1 MENEEIVFC
10 PIGYIRSNFKT
21 IEETPKHGFENEIEA
36 EIEIKEEFVEAMA
49 DMKENQKFMVLFYF
63 HKSEGYELTSPL
75 HGVGPMMGL
84 FSTHSPRRPNPIGVS
99 TITITGVEGNIIKF
113 KGVDMLDGTPV
124 LDIKSAK

>member
-1 MENEEIVFC
+1 MENEEIIFH
-10 PIGYIRSNFKT
+10 PIGYIRSDYIT
-21 IEETPKHGFENEIEA
+21 IEETPKHGFENEFEA

-99 TITITGVEGNIIKF
+99 TITVTGVEGNIIKF

>member
-1 MENEEIVFC
+1 MENEEIVFH
-10 PIGYIRSNFKT
+10 PIGYIKSDYKT
-21 IEETPKHGFENEIEA
+21 IEETPKHGFENEFEA
-36 EIEIKEEFVEAMA
+36 EIVIKEEFVEAMA
-49 DMKENQKFMVLFYF
+49 DMKENQKYMVLFYF
-63 HKSEGYELTSPL
+63 HKSDGYELTSPL

-99 TITITGVEGNIIKF
+99 TITVTGVEGNIIKF

>member
-1 MENEEIVFC
+1 MENEEIILC
-10 PIGYIRSNFKT
+10 PIGYIRSDFKT
-21 IEETPKHGFENEIEA
+21 IEETPKHGFENEFEA

-49 DMKENQKFMVLFYF
+49 DMKENQKFMVLFHF

-99 TITITGVEGNIIKF
+99 NITVTGVEGNIIRF